1 VLLSFLH
8 STTALPTQCLTL
20 NNDNLLTQHK
30 QTTMTDRD
38 RMIEEVTSAMDDMQ
52 MPNLDGQNQ
61 EHGSPTRQR
70 VSNGSSSSSYSSPL
84 RSIDPKQSRPLD
96 AVIAAGPAAPP
107 IDFQPPRFERGRRDD
122 VLVYV
127 EHTQSHQVAKNVLFR
142 DYSREH
148 GETPEKALSR
158 VTQAYWPMPYKE
170 KINTIMG
177 HVEICVV
184 LTRCAMDCS
193 DDDDTSRI
201 SQSDNSSSSAEEE
214 DVVFQVTNRHVAV
227 KVNYNRRIERYRG
240 RHAENP
246 LQEISAMQLIGNEHP
261 HVMGVIEVLFDGSN
275 LDVVMPYAGSG
286 DLFQLLQD
294 SQERGT
300 GFTEPEARYWFR
312 QIMDGV
318 KHIHQKGVCH
328 RDLSPENVM
337 IDSNNSLIIDM
348 GMAIRVPYSD
358 PKHRNRVTD
367 ITQGTAKRMIAPQGT
382 CGKLPYMSPEI
393 YRNRTPFDG
402 GAVDVWTCGTILFCM
417 VTGNRSYSRPH
428 DSDAQYYWMTHGLS
442 RLLHDWNIDLTAECT
457 HLLKNMLQ
465 VDPRLRLT
473 VDEVIHHPWF
483 NHHDSPPSNISPPP
497 QRRP

>member
-1 VLLSFLH
+1 M
-8 STTALPTQCLTL
+8 AEQ
-20 NNDNLLTQHK
+20 DA
-30 QTTMTDRD
+30 M
-38 RMIEEVTSAMDDMQ
+38 MEEVTSAMGDMQ
-52 MPNLDGQNQ
+52 MPEPGGTEGRPNNAQV
-61 EHGSPTRQR
+61 SPRRHHVLTG
-70 VSNGSSSSSYSSPL
+70 NGSASSPL
-84 RSIDPKQSRPLD
+84 RSIEAKPSRPLD

-107 IDFQPPRFERGRRDD
+107 IEFPSPKFERGRRDH

-127 EHTQSHQVAKNVLFR
+127 EHTRTHQVAKNVLFR
-142 DYSREH
+142 DYSREY

-158 VTQAYWPMPYKE
+158 VKQAYWPMPYKE
-170 KINTIMG
+170 RINTIMG

-193 DDDDTSRI
+193 DEDGTSDHSPSDD
-201 SQSDNSSSSAEEE
+201 SSSGEED
-214 DVVFQVTNRHVAV
+214 DVVFQVTDRHVAV
-227 KVNYNRRIERYRG
+227 KVNYSRRMERYRG

-246 LQEISAMQLIGNEHP
+246 LQEIAAMQLIGNEHP

-275 LDVVMPYAGSG
+275 LNVVMPYAGSG
-286 DLFQLLQD
+286 DLFQMLQD

-300 GFTEPEARYWFR
+300 GFSEPEARYWFR

-318 KHIHQKGVCH
+318 KHLHNKGVCH

-348 GMAIRVPYSD
+348 GMAIRIPYSD
-358 PKHRNRVTD
+358 PQHPNRVVD
-367 ITQGTAKRMIAPQGT
+367 ITKGTAKRMIAPQGT

-428 DSDAQYYWMTHGLS
+428 DSDAQYYWMTHGLP
-442 RLLHDWNIDLTAECT
+442 RLLHDWNIELTSECV

-473 VDEVIHHPWF
+473 LDEVIHHPWF
-483 NHHDSPPSNISPPP
+483 HHHDAPPVHTISPPP
-497 QRRP
+497 PRRPVSGKK